1 MQTLY
6 IYSEP
11 FKGSIKNTMHNGKVD
26 YTGEQ
31 TERKYIDESGAKVTE
46 ISFINQLTF
55 EQYNEQNG
63 GNCKAVT
70 EEELDKLFEEYEK
83 KSILQKFTEI
93 TEERYF
99 SLLECLPP
107 KRWHKH
113 NGLELF
119 FMGECYTSNIYTCCI
134 HDPSTKKYYSA
145 LRRITETSEEIET
158 IYKESTNGA
167 I

>member
-6 IYSEP
+6 IISEP
-11 FKGSIKNTMHNGKVD
+11 FNGRVKNTMHNGLVD
-26 YTGEQ
+26 YTG
-31 TERKYIDESGAKVTE
+31 TAKNRKYIDKNGSLIFETYYE
-46 ISFINQLTF
+46 NRLNF
-55 EQYNEQNG
+55 EQYQKEKNEPL
-63 GNCKAVT
+63 KVVT
-70 EEELDKLFEEYEK
+70 EQELDKLFKEYEE

-99 SLLECLPP
+99 DLLECLPP
-107 KRWHKH
+107 KRWHNFK
-113 NGLELF
+113 GLEIF

-145 LRRITETSEEIET
+145 LRRITETSEELET

>member
-6 IYSEP
+6 IISDP
-11 FKGSIKNTMHNGKVD
+11 FNGRIKNTMHNWKVD
-26 YTGEQ
+26 YTGER
-31 TERKYIDESGAKVTE
+31 TERKYIDENGAQVTE
-46 ISFINQLTF
+46 ISYINQLTF
-55 EQYNEQNG
+55 DQYNEQNG
-63 GNCKAVT
+63 GNFKVVT
-70 EEELDKLFEEYEK
+70 EKELDQLFEEYEQK
-83 KSILQKFTEI
+83 NVLQKFTEI

-107 KRWHKH
+107 KRWHNFK
-113 NGLELF
+113 GLELF

-145 LRRITETSEEIET
+145 LRRITETSEELER
-158 IYKESTNGA
+158 IYKNSLNGA